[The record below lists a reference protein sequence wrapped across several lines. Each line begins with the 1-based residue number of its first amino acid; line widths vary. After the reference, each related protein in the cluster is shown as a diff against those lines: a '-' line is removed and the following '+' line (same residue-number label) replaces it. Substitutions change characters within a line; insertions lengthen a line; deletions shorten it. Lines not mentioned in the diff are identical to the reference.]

1 MSLSRSP
8 FKNQLWIGVALSFY
22 AFIAIGIAE
31 GGLGVLIPS
40 IQATY
45 NLTATT
51 ITLLFI
57 SQATGY
63 IVAAF
68 SSSLLSSRIG
78 LARMLLLGAI
88 SLTSAL
94 LIYAVSPYWLLMV
107 AAGTLIGLGVGLID
121 AGINS
126 YIAHQQSNAD
136 LMGILHAFYG
146 IGAFLG
152 PTVATTLLVMH
163 LNWRQIYLVFAVVV
177 GLTVIGMLW
186 AVAYNYK
193 PLTKRYHRRW
203 LPRASQVS
211 GMSAK
216 ANLGIALKTP
226 TVLLAALLL
235 LVYVGMEVSIGN
247 WAYSVQTVSRGTPA
261 TLAGYSIS
269 AYWMGLTVGR
279 LATGRVV
286 EYLGATRTL
295 DSALMLLV
303 VGLVAWWLLPNQLLS
318 LPILGF
324 ALAPIFPMTI
334 WLMPQRIPAAIV
346 PAAIGFMTSVAS
358 LGAAGIPA
366 ILGWFAARF
375 SLEIIPLLMIPLA
388 GLIVILHR
396 SLVQRATANS
406 S

>member
-45 NLTATT
+45 NLTAAT
-51 ITLLFI
+51 ITVLFI

-78 LARMLLLGAI
+78 LARMLLLGAL

-94 LIYAVSPYWLLMV
+94 LIYALSPYWLLMV
-107 AAGTLIGLGVGLID
+107 AAGTLVGLGVGLID

-152 PTVATTLLVMH
+152 PTVATTLLAMD
-163 LNWRQIYLVFAVVV
+163 LNWRQIYLVVAAVV

-186 AVAYNYK
+186 AVVYNYK
-193 PLTKRYHRRW
+193 PLTKR
-203 LPRASQVS
+203 AQVS
-211 GMSAK
+211 DMSAK
-216 ANLGIALKTP
+216 ANLGVALKTP
-226 TVLLAALLL
+226 MVLLAALLL

-247 WAYSVQTVSRGTPA
+247 WAYSVQTISRGTPA

-279 LATGRVV
+279 LVTGRVV
-286 EYLGATRTL
+286 KYLGATRTL

-324 ALAPIFPMTI
+324 ALAPVFPMTI

-375 SLEIIPLLMIPLA
+375 SLGIIPLLMIPLA
-388 GLIVILHR
+388 GLIVVLHR
-396 SLVQRATANS
+396 SLVQRATV
-406 S
+406 

>member
-1 MSLSRSP
+1 MYLSRSP
-8 FKNQLWIGVALSFY
+8 FKNKLWIGVALSFY

-40 IQATY
+40 IQTTY
-45 NLTATT
+45 NLTAAT

-57 SQATGY
+57 SQSAGY

-78 LARMLLLGAI
+78 LARMLLLGAV
-88 SLTSAL
+88 SLTTAL
-94 LIYAVSPYWLLMV
+94 LIYALSPYWLVMV
-107 AAGTLIGLGVGLID
+107 AAGTLVGLGVGLID

-126 YIAHQQSNAD
+126 YIAHQQGNAD

-152 PTVATTLLVMH
+152 PTLATTLLAMH
-163 LNWRQIYLVFAVVV
+163 VNWRQIYLVVAGVV
-177 GLTVIGMLW
+177 GLTVIEMLW

-193 PLTKRYHRRW
+193 PLTKR
-203 LPRASQVS
+203 SQVS
-211 GMSAK
+211 DTSAK
-216 ANLGIALKTP
+216 TNLGVALKTP
-226 TVLLAALLL
+226 SVLLAALLL
-235 LVYVGMEVSIGN
+235 LVYVGMEISIGN

-279 LATGRVV
+279 LVTGRVV
-286 EYLGATRTL
+286 KYLGATRTL
-295 DSALMLLV
+295 DSALILLV
-303 VGLVAWWLLPNQLLS
+303 VGLISWWLLPNQLLT

-324 ALAPIFPMTI
+324 ALAPVFPMTI
-334 WLMPQRIPAAIV
+334 WLMPQRVPVAIV

-366 ILGWFAARF
+366 VLGWFAARF
-375 SLEIIPLLMIPLA
+375 TLGVIPLLMIPLA

-396 SLVQRATANS
+396 SLVQRTTV
-406 S
+406 

>member
-45 NLTATT
+45 NLTAAT

-94 LIYAVSPYWLLMV
+94 LIYALSPYWLLMV

-152 PTVATTLLVMH
+152 PTVATTLLAMH

-193 PLTKRYHRRW
+193 PLTKR
-203 LPRASQVS
+203 SQVS
-211 GMSAK
+211 GTSAK
-216 ANLGIALKTP
+216 ANLGVALKTP

-247 WAYSVQTVSRGTPA
+247 WAYSVQTVSRATPA
-261 TLAGYSIS
+261 TLAGYSVS

-286 EYLGATRTL
+286 KYLGATRTL

-303 VGLVAWWLLPNQLLS
+303 VGLVTWWLLPNQLLS

-334 WLMPQRIPAAIV
+334 WLMPQRVPPAIV

-375 SLEIIPLLMIPLA
+375 SLGIIPFLMIPLA
-388 GLIVILHR
+388 GLIVVLHR
-396 SLVQRATANS
+396 CLVQRATV
-406 S
+406 